1 MSIESSSTKGSERL
15 TAKDAYLAMYYFV
28 QAYWNRGGR
37 RDGSVTL
44 LLSALGPSAD
54 PQNPEAMQT
63 NDPAF
68 WDDWLSAVKE
78 ARREGVPPE
87 L

>member
-1 MSIESSSTKGSERL
+1 MEPSLTQENEPL
-15 TAKDAYLAMYYFV
+15 TAKIAYLAMYYFV
-28 QAYWNRGGR
+28 QAYWNRGER

-44 LLSALGPSAD
+44 LVNALGPSAD
-54 PQNPEAMQT
+54 PQNPEAIQT

-68 WDDWLSAVKE
+68 WDDWLSAVKQ
-78 ARREGVPPE
+78 ARAKGIPVS